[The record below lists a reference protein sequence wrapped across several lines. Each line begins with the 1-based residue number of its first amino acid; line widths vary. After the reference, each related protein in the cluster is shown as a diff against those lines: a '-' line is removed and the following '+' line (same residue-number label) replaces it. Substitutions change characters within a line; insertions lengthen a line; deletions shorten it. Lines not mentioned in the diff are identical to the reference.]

1 MNKILLIV
9 CAQFFLSLPAF
20 GAYDDGSRYAFL
32 ASSLEKSISI
42 IDLHKKKLADV
53 IALKH
58 SPDAIAA
65 SQNMKALVVA
75 HRSEKR
81 LSLIDLSSDSLDQHD
96 YKLLL
101 SPDYIKLSPLG
112 DTLAIYDR
120 KSRVLEVQS
129 VRRHQ
134 TLLRVEGVEST
145 EPLTFNLDGSSVYWV
160 DQSAGA
166 LNSSDLWSKS
176 AELVLTK
183 RGGGLSALSRS
194 IDGLLGFVSDSL
206 AGKVYVIDLQSFT
219 LLKEIY
225 VGRNPGRPWGTND
238 GSTMLVPNGE
248 DGTLSAI
255 SAITLDKLYTVDAL
269 VHPVAVNA
277 GWLDTTAAVIGER
290 GDVALLD
297 LTSGSIVE
305 KLQFDGSPREGVVTS
320 DSRTL
325 AVPVAGSGRLALI
338 DMRSRTLLSEIT
350 GLPSDIG
357 EAALAVSNNLCH

>member
-9 CAQFFLSLPAF
+9 CAQFLLSLQAF
-20 GAYDDGSRYAFL
+20 GAYDDGARYAFL
-32 ASSLEKSISI
+32 ASTLEKSISI

-53 IALKH
+53 ITLKH
-58 SPDAIAA
+58 SPDSIAA
-65 SQNMKALVVA
+65 SQNMKALVIA

-81 LSLIDLSSDSLDQHD
+81 LSLIDLSSDTLEQHD
-96 YKLLL
+96 YKLSL

-120 KSRVLEVQS
+120 ELQVLEVQS

-134 TLLRVEGVEST
+134 TLLRVEGVDSR

-160 DQSAGA
+160 EQASGA
-166 LNSSDLWSKS
+166 LNTSDLWSKS

-183 RGGGLSALSRS
+183 KGGGLSAMSRS

-206 AGKVYVIDLQSFT
+206 AGKVYVIDLQVFK
-219 LLKEIY
+219 LIKEIY
-225 VGRNPGRPWGTND
+225 VGRDPGRPWGTND
-238 GSTMLVPNGE
+238 GSMMLVPNGE

-255 SAITLDKLYTVDAL
+255 SAITLDKLFTVDTKIN
-269 VHPVAVNA
+269 PIAVNA
-277 GWLDTTAAVIGER
+277 GWLDTTAAVIGDN
-290 GDVALLD
+290 GGVALLD
-297 LTSGSIVE
+297 LTSGRVVE
-305 KLQFDGSPREGVVTS
+305 KLQFDGALREGVVTS

-338 DMRSRTLLSEIT
+338 DMRTRKLLSEIT